1 MAGRNRSSRHIDG
14 YRVSRDVPRSYI
26 ERAPAPLPIH
36 PAALE
41 EELELQRREMQRIIS
56 DNRMVIDDN
65 TILQRELSAAKEE
78 IHRLNQAIPKI
89 LSEKESQSRELLERG
104 LKLEAELR
112 ASEPLKSEVMQ
123 LRAEIQKLNTLRQ
136 DLSAQVQSLT
146 KDVTR
151 LQAENQQLN
160 SMRADMDGLHK
171 ELIEARRAYEYEKK
185 ANEEQIEQKQA
196 MEKNLVSMAREIEKL
211 RAEKLNIERARGLGA
226 EGFGILNRSPEM
238 RYAGGAY
245 GSSYGSSWAPYEKR
259 TRR

>member
-26 ERAPAPLPIH
+26 ERVPAPLPIH

-65 TILQRELSAAKEE
+65 TVLQRELSAAKEE
-78 IHRLNQAIPKI
+78 IHRLNQVIPKI
-89 LSEKESQSRELLERG
+89 VSEKESQSRELLERG

-112 ASEPLKSEVMQ
+112 ASEPLKSEVLQ

-160 SMRADMDGLHK
+160 SMRADIDGLHK
-171 ELIEARRAYEYEKK
+171 ELIEARFE
-185 ANEEQIEQKQA
+185 
-196 MEKNLVSMAREIEKL
+196 MEILIDWCWILVYVFFFFWL
-211 RAEKLNIERARGLGA
+211 
-226 EGFGILNRSPEM
+226 GFGT
-238 RYAGGAY
+238 
-245 GSSYGSSWAPYEKR
+245 R
-259 TRR
+259 TGQDKFKTTLISLFHD